1 MGCCSTT
8 EVVCKSTVSV
18 CVIHIYHTC
27 QVQCYQPSRVSG
39 VIQGFPGNLLR
50 SFKCVMAS

>member
-50 SFKCVMAS
+50 TVLSV